1 MTTAALDRTASPSR
15 TEGGYGFRTVAQM
28 EWLKLRSVR
37 STWWTLLVF
46 AAGMI
51 GLAILVM
58 IHQHWTTMS
67 PPDRAS
73 FDPTNDSYAGLAIGQ
88 LALGVLGVLVISGE
102 YGSGTIR
109 SSLAAV
115 PRRETLFAAKATVV
129 GLVTLV
135 LGEILAFGAF
145 FFGQA
150 ILSTGVAPTAT
161 LGQPGVLRA
170 VVMTGAF
177 LSLFSLLGLGLGLII
192 RHTAGAIATFA
203 AAPRR
208 PLVLAAKAAIVAAVT
223 LVAGEILA
231 FVAFGV
237 GEAVLKNPAPHASL
251 GQPGVLRAV
260 LMAGAYPALIALIG
274 LGLGALIRHTAGA
287 ISAVVGVLFVLP
299 LILVPLGTS
308 VQNAAGQ
315 FMPMLIA
322 ENSLTAVKPVA
333 HSLSPGVGF
342 ALLCGYAAA
351 ALAAGGWALARRD
364 A

>member
-1 MTTAALDRTASPSR
+1 MTTATLDRAANSSSSR
-15 TEGGYGFRTVAQM
+15 AEGHYSFRTVAQM

-46 AAGMI
+46 AAGMV

-58 IHQHWTTMS
+58 RGQQHN
-67 PPDRAS
+67 AS
-73 FDPTNDSYAGLAIGQ
+73 FDPTNDSFAGLAIGQ
-88 LALGVLGVLVISGE
+88 LAIGVLGVLTVTSEFSSGM
-102 YGSGTIR
+102 IR
-109 SSLAAV
+109 
-115 PRRETLFAAKATVV
+115 
-129 GLVTLV
+129 
-135 LGEILAFGAF
+135 
-145 FFGQA
+145 
-150 ILSTGVAPTAT
+150 
-161 LGQPGVLRA
+161 
-170 VVMTGAF
+170 
-177 LSLFSLLGLGLGLII
+177 
-192 RHTAGAIATFA
+192 ATFA

-208 PLVLAAKAAIVAAVT
+208 PLVLAAKAAILASVT
-223 LVAGEILA
+223 LVAGEIMA

-237 GEAVLKNPAPHASL
+237 GQAVLKSQFPHAAL

-260 LMAGAYPALIALIG
+260 LMAGAYPALIGLIG
-274 LGLGALIRHTAGA
+274 LGLGAIIRHTAGA

-308 VQNAAGQ
+308 IQNAAGQ

-351 ALAAGGWALARRD
+351 ALAVGGWALARRD